1 MSPVRATRPT
11 ATRTSSPR
19 TSPAIV
25 VSTTSVPSRRGAG
38 GPPPHPTAAP
48 PRPQPAVAPR
58 LPQAGGHGLGRGR
71 LGARQQSLPAAEQGD
86 PRAQRLPRGRHLAPD
101 VPAPEHQQPAGGLL
115 GAGGLA

>member
-1 MSPVRATRPT
+1 MSRVRATRPT

-25 VSTTSVPSRRGAG
+25 VSTTSVPSRRAAG
-38 GPPPHPTAAP
+38 TPLPHPTSTPPP
-48 PRPQPAVAPR
+48 PRPAAPR

-71 LGARQQSLPAAEQGD
+71 LGARQQSLPAVEQGD